1 MALRRPPPV
10 VESPRNSL
18 VAAAAKIDIRDT
30 AWRAYRLRD
39 EHWQSEAWRFYNS
52 IGELHY
58 IANYLG
64 SAMSRVRLYVA
75 EVDDQGR
82 IGKEITDDNQI
93 IALAD
98 VMFGNQAAKSE
109 ILRAI
114 GVSFTVAGECFIVG
128 RSARTDNEL
137 DKWFVVAPGELRR
150 NGGAMIARTGS
161 EPIRLEP
168 ARDIVVRLWTP
179 HPASMELAD
188 SPTRAALQVLAE
200 LESLTR
206 YVFSQV
212 DSRLAGAGILPIPN
226 TIDFPDE
233 DGNPGG
239 VKSLMELLEQI
250 ATTSLKGQ
258 GSAAAL
264 IPILLEMPP
273 DAIAAMKESP
283 ITFESVLSEQA
294 IQLRTEAI
302 KRLAMMMDVPPEIL
316 HGAAETNHWAMWY
329 VEESA
334 VKIHIEPMVIRVCD
348 ALNQVFL
355 RPAIEKMGRDPTKF
369 AYWYDPAP
377 LTVRPNRLQDTL
389 NLYERGI
396 VSKQAVLEAGAYN
409 PTVALP
415 DEEEDAKRYLRELV
429 LRDPTL
435 FMHEEVRELLGVDVE
450 LDLPAQIEAGPG
462 PRGRGPR
469 GSGGTTPPPPP
480 PRPQRK
486 VYADTSIPM
495 DPPNRTP
502 PLPRQITPVAG
513 IRSSATLD
521 LVNEPPVALVAA
533 DGVVR
538 RALEVAGARLLTR
551 AERGRWDGTPKR
563 QLHTKIRVKDDAHV
577 SALLAG
583 AWDDLSDAFH
593 GLGVG
598 EVDME
603 EILHNYCRGLLL
615 QSIPHSREML
625 GLVLRHAGLIQES

>member
-1 MALRRPPPV
+1 MAFRKNPTTVTEPA
-10 VESPRNSL
+10 PRSL
-18 VAAAAKIDIRDT
+18 IAAATRVNLRDS
-30 AWRAYRLRD
+30 AWRSYRLRD
-39 EHWQSEAWRFYNS
+39 EQWQTEAWRFYDS

-64 SAMSRVRLYVA
+64 SAMSRVRIYVA

-82 IGKEITDDNQI
+82 MGREINDDPRI
-93 IALAD
+93 EALAE
-98 VMFGNQAAKSE
+98 VMFGNQAAKAE
-109 ILRAI
+109 IMRAL
-114 GVSFTVAGECFIVG
+114 GVSFTVAGEAYIIG
-128 RSARTDNEL
+128 RSARTQNEL
-137 DKWFVVAPGELRR
+137 DRWLVVAPGELRR
-150 NGGAMIARTGS
+150 QGGVVVARTGT
-161 EPIRLEP
+161 ENIRLEP
-168 ARDIVVRLWTP
+168 GRDIVLRLWTP
-179 HPASMELAD
+179 HPAKMELAD

-200 LESLTR
+200 LEALTK

-226 TIDFPDE
+226 NIDFPKE
-233 DGNPGG
+233 DGSPGG
-239 VKSLMELLEQI
+239 VKGLMDVLEDV
-250 ATTSLKGQ
+250 AVTSLRGQ

-264 IPILLEMPP
+264 LPIMVEMPP
-273 DAIAAMKESP
+273 ESIEAMKEKP

-334 VKIHIEPMVIRVCD
+334 VKIHIEPMVIRICD

-355 RPAIEKMGRDPTKF
+355 RPALERMGLDPNKY
-369 AYWYDPAP
+369 AYWYDAAP

-409 PTVALP
+409 SAVALP
-415 DEEEDAKRYLRELV
+415 TDEEEARRYLRELV

-435 FMHEEVRELLGVDVE
+435 FAYEAIREAVGVEVDFG
-450 LDLPAQIEAGPG
+450 GPG
-462 PRGRGPR
+462 EIGTGP
-469 GSGGTTPPPPP
+469 TPPPPP
-480 PRPQRK
+480 PAPQRK
-486 VYADTSIPM
+486 VFEDTTIPM

-502 PLPRQITPVAG
+502 PIPRKISPIGGATQA
-513 IRSSATLD
+513 SAAPE
-521 LVNEPPVALVAA
+521 LVEEPPVVLVAA

-563 QLHTKIRVKDDAHV
+563 ELHTKIRVRDDAHV
-577 SALLAG
+577 QSLLAG
-583 AWDDLSDAFH
+583 AWDDLDEAVD
-593 GLGVG
+593 GLGVSAG
-598 EVDME
+598 PMKDV
-603 EILHNYCRGLLL
+603 LHEYCRGLLL
-615 QSIPHSREML
+615 KEIPHSRGML
-625 GLVLRHAGLIQES
+625 AMMLQHAGMIGER

>member
-1 MALRRPPPV
+1 MALRRTQPV
-10 VESPRNSL
+10 VEPPRNSL
-18 VAAAAKIDIRDT
+18 VAAAAKIDIRET

-39 EHWQSEAWRFYNS
+39 EHWQAEAWRFYNS

-64 SAMSRVRLYVA
+64 SAMSRVRLFVA

-82 IGKEITDDNQI
+82 IGKEITTDNRVM
-93 IALAD
+93 ALAD

-128 RSARTDNEL
+128 RSARTQNEL
-137 DKWFVVAPGELRR
+137 DKWFVVAPSELRR
-150 NGGAMIARTGS
+150 SGGAMIARTGA

-168 ARDIVVRLWTP
+168 SRDIVVRLWTP

-226 TIDFPDE
+226 SIDFPDE

-239 VKSLMELLEQI
+239 VKSLMEMLEQI

-264 IPILLEMPP
+264 IPILVEMHR
-273 DAIAAMKESP
+273 DDIAAMPEKP

-355 RPAIEKMGRDPTKF
+355 RPALQKMGLDPTKF
-369 AYWYDPAP
+369 AYWYDSAP

-396 VSKQAVLEAGAYN
+396 VSKDAVLEAGAYN
-409 PTVALP
+409 PEVALP
-415 DEEEDAKRYLRELV
+415 SEEEDAKRYLRELV

-435 FMHEEVRELLGVDVE
+435 FIHDAVRELLGVDVE
-450 LDLPAQIEAGPG
+450 LDMMPAIEGGPD
-462 PRGRGPR
+462 PRGTGGR

-551 AERGRWDGTPKR
+551 SERGRWEDIPKR
-563 QLHTKIRVKDDAHV
+563 QLHTKIRVKDDETV
-577 SALLAG
+577 TRVLTG
-583 AWDDLSDAFH
+583 AWDDLPDAVH
-593 GLGVG
+593 GLSVDEG
-598 EVDME
+598 ELRDV
-603 EILHNYCRGLLL
+603 LHNYCRGLLL
-615 QSIPHSREML
+615 QAIPHSREML
-625 GLVLRHAGLIQES
+625 GLVLRHAGMIQEN